1 MGRSRSFVEPEN
13 RTDGTRRLKRK
24 RPDVES
30 LQLAAGFVDRALGE
44 RHEVRAACC
53 RMIRKGTPN

>member
-1 MGRSRSFVEPEN
+1 MDRSKLFVEPEN
-13 RTDGTRRLKRK
+13 RTDGTRRLKRE

-44 RHEVRAACC
+44 RRGVRAACC
-53 RMIRKGTPN
+53 RMISKISSN

>member
-1 MGRSRSFVEPEN
+1 MGRSKLFVEPEN
-13 RTDGTRRLKRK
+13 RTDGTRRLKRE

-44 RHEVRAACC
+44 RR
-53 RMIRKGTPN
+53 RSPGGLLPDDQQD